1 MQPTSG
7 SFAQQFV
14 TVARILG
21 PRGRKGEIAA
31 ELLTDFPDRLKERK
45 ELFLA
50 GDSAAPRRVLLRS
63 FWVDQNHPGR
73 GVLHF
78 EGVDS
83 IDQAE
88 KLRGMEVRIPWEER
102 AVLPSGSYFVTDLIG
117 CSMFELPAAAPAVAS
132 SPCSG
137 EQVPELLGQVRDVYF
152 PGERQPGTPLLAVGT
167 ASGELLV
174 PLAADICVRVDVAAR
189 RIEVVLPPGLRE
201 LSLPDRPA

>member
-31 ELLTDFPDRLKERK
+31 ELLTDFPDRLKDRK

-50 GDSAAPRRVLLRS
+50 GDSRAPRRVLLRS
-63 FWVDQNHPGR
+63 FWVDQNHPGQ

-88 KLRGMEVRIPWEER
+88 RLRGLEVRIPWEER
-102 AVLPSGSYFVTDLIG
+102 AVLPAGSYFVSDLIG
-117 CSMFELPAAAPAVAS
+117 CSMFELPAASPALTS
-132 SPCSG
+132 SPCAG
-137 EQVPELLGQVRDVYF
+137 GQVPELLGQ
-152 PGERQPGTPLLAVGT
+152 
-167 ASGELLV
+167 
-174 PLAADICVRVDVAAR
+174 
-189 RIEVVLPPGLRE
+189 
-201 LSLPDRPA
+201 